1 MLEQSLKNANLN
13 LQSSV
18 TSSDNWAQRQA
29 DAYNNEVGTM
39 KYYDCPKCKN
49 KGTIAVVV
57 DDEMLMHHCSCK
69 PIRMSKRLLAESGI
83 NEDYTLETYVAKDEW
98 QKKVLAAAKNFLFN
112 PQGWFYIGGQV
123 GGGKT
128 HICTGIVRGLIDIG
142 NEARYMLWRDDS
154 TKIKA
159 SVNYPE
165 DYASLVEP
173 LKTVKVLYIDD
184 FWKTNSG
191 EPTTAD
197 VNLAFEILNARYNRK
212 DLITIIS
219 SEYYSNELMDV
230 DEAVGSRI
238 YERASG
244 NRHNIKRDRQRNYRL
259 RGDELL

>member
-1 MLEQSLKNANLN
+1 MIEHY
-13 LQSSV
+13 QSSESLNSPSIA
-18 TSSDNWAQRQA
+18 TSSDSYAQQQA
-29 DAYNNEVGTM
+29 DAYNSVVGNL

-49 KGTIAVVV
+49 RGTIAVVV
-57 DDEMLMHHCSCK
+57 DDEMLMCECSCK
-69 PIRMSKRLLAESGI
+69 PIRRSKRLLAESGI
-83 NEDYTLETYVAKDEW
+83 NEDYTLETYSAKDEW
-98 QKKVLAAAKNFLFN
+98 QKKTLQAAKQFLAS

-123 GGGKT
+123 GSGKT
-128 HICTGIVRGLIDIG
+128 HVCTGIVRALIDAG

-154 TKIKA
+154 TRIKA
-159 SVNYPE
+159 SVNHPE

-173 LKTVKVLYIDD
+173 LKTVKVLYVDD

-197 VNLAFEILNARYNRK
+197 VNLAFEILNARYNRR

-238 YERASG
+238 FERASG

-259 RGDELL
+259 RDEEFL